1 MRSLVYHHYRKA
13 GGAKML
19 LRRVIEHVRKQEWT
33 AIAID
38 FVIVVVGV
46 FVGIQA
52 ANWNEARANEAR
64 ARGYLER
71 IRADLGADLA
81 NYEDKIRFWNAVSR
95 YGRTGLAYA
104 DTGRSPDRTQWPLL
118 LAYFQASQVAEFWT
132 RSTTYDELKSAGE
145 LNLIANLDLR
155 NALARYYTESGNPA
169 LTERPAYREHVRG
182 VIPIDVQLYIW
193 SRCYASNAQGEQDML
208 DCASPVSEATA
219 TGIVDRIRS
228 DPALMSELRYW
239 MSTMRVASMIGQ
251 DRTSFAR
258 EVLASV
264 SNELGGDGD

>member
-1 MRSLVYHHYRKA
+1 
-13 GGAKML
+13 ML
-19 LRRVIEHVRKQEWT
+19 LRRVIDHVRKQEWT

-52 ANWNEARANEAR
+52 ANWNEQRADESR

-71 IRADLGADLA
+71 IHADLEADLA
-81 NYEDKIRFWNAVSR
+81 NYQNRIRFWNAVSQ
-95 YGRTGLAYA
+95 YGRTGLSFA
-104 DTGRSPDRTQWPLL
+104 DSGRVPDRAHWNLL

-145 LNLIANLDLR
+145 LHLIANLELR
-155 NALARYYTESGNPA
+155 NALARYYTDAGNPA

-193 SRCYASNAQGEQDML
+193 TNCYVSNELGEQEMRN
-208 DCASPVSEATA
+208 CASPVSEARA
-219 TGIVDRIRS
+219 ADIVNTIRQDGS
-228 DPALMSELRYW
+228 LMSELRYW
-239 MSTMRVASMIGQ
+239 MSTMQVASMIGR
-251 DRTSFAR
+251 DRTGFAR
-258 EVLASV
+258 QVLASV
-264 SNELGGDGD
+264 DAELVERSN

>member
-1 MRSLVYHHYRKA
+1 
-13 GGAKML
+13 ML

-52 ANWNEARANEAR
+52 ANWNEARANESR

-71 IRADLGADLA
+71 IHADLEADLA
-81 NYEDKIRFWNAVSR
+81 NYEDKTRFWNAVAS

-104 DTGRSPDRTQWPLL
+104 DTGRTPVGSQWKLL

-193 SRCYASNAQGEQDML
+193 TRCYASNSRGEQSL
-208 DCASPVSEATA
+208 RDCPSPISEAKA
-219 TGIVDRIRS
+219 SEIVNGIQR

-239 MSTMRVASMIGQ
+239 MSTLQVASMIGR
-251 DRTSFAR
+251 DRTAFAR

-264 SNELGGDGD
+264 STELDRKGD